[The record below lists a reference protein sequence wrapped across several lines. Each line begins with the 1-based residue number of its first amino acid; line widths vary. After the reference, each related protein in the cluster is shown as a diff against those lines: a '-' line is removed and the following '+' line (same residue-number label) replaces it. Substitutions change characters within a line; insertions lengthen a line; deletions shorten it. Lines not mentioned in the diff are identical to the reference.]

1 MQNKRRRVA
10 KNFEDIVN
18 VTRILSKASS
28 FSYSLSDVSMNDH
41 IQKDNAIKIA
51 QVAPWNVHSFHRPN
65 IQKDKNR
72 KKAGKLHSAPRT

>member
-1 MQNKRRRVA
+1 
-10 KNFEDIVN
+10 
-18 VTRILSKASS
+18 
-28 FSYSLSDVSMNDH
+28 MNDH